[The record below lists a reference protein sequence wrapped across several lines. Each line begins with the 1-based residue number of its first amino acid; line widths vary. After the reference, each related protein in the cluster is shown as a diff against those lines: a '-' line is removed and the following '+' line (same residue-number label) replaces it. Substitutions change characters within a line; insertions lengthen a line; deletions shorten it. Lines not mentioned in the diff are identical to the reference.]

1 MSHMSSSF
9 KQPYREDSDADDEY
23 ERSEMSP
30 TLPPEFESS
39 PTESDGL
46 STEQTPTFSQSRDD
60 SSPRGKITD
69 WSAEQSADYI
79 AELGLEQYAD
89 AFVGRWFSRPLGIS
103 NLC

>member
-1 MSHMSSSF
+1 MSSSF
-9 KQPYREDSDADDEY
+9 KQPTYREDSDADDEY

-46 STEQTPTFSQSRDD
+46 STEQTPTFSHARDD
-60 SSPRGKITD
+60 SSPRGKIAD
-69 WSAEQSADYI
+69 WTAEQSADFI

-89 AFVGRWFSRPLGIS
+89 SFVGTSL
-103 NLC
+103 LCRFGRRLNAQ

>member
-1 MSHMSSSF
+1 MSSSF
-9 KQPYREDSDADDEY
+9 KQPAYREDSDADDEY

-46 STEQTPTFSQSRDD
+46 STEQTPTFSQIRDEG
-60 SSPRGKITD
+60 SPRGMITD

-89 AFVGRWFSRPLGIS
+89 SFVGMSCL
-103 NLC
+103 LYEHA